1 MYVGALVG
9 YLTFSFYSDNFGRR
23 KTLLIV
29 WGLATIGSFI
39 LLFSQNLIMVA
50 IGFFCIG
57 AGADAAVNMCFNFL
71 GEVVEDQT
79 RQKYSVILQP
89 WFAVGGCLVT
99 TCFIFIHNWKLV
111 VLILIVVPSCVIMFF
126 VVIYIE

>member
-1 MYVGALVG
+1 MDTISTELGDGLYCDDAIYIDLTSSAVYVGALVG
-9 YLTFSFYSDNFGRR
+9 YLTFSFYSDNFGLR

-71 GEVVEDQT
+71 G
-79 RQKYSVILQP
+79 
-89 WFAVGGCLVT
+89 
-99 TCFIFIHNWKLV
+99 
-111 VLILIVVPSCVIMFF
+111 
-126 VVIYIE
+126 